1 MNFLIPPPALDP
13 LPIFLPLVLAG
24 LVTVV
29 LLSAQSMAQLFAD
42 HDEGSK

>member
-1 MNFLIPPPALDP
+1 VNLLIPPPAIDP

-29 LLSAQSMAQLFAD
+29 LLSAQSIAQFFAD
-42 HDEGSK
+42 REEGSK